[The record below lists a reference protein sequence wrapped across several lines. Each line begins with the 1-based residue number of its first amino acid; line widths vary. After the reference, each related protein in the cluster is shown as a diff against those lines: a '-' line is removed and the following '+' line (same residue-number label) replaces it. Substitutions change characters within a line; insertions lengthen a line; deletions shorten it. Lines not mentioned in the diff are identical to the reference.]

1 MIIDF
6 HTHVF
11 PDKIADKTI
20 SFLAQKA
27 DISPF
32 TNGTVLGLVK
42 EMERGGVDISIALP
56 VLTNPKQFDSILSFT
71 ESINSGEYKDK
82 IISFMG
88 MHPDLE
94 DKEEKIK
101 TIKEKGFKGIK
112 IHPDYQGVDF
122 NDQRYIEILTLAK
135 KYDLIV
141 LTHAGVDYGFPNEK
155 VRCTPDMVL
164 DVLDKVGDIKLIL
177 AHFGGH
183 MMAGEVIEKLC
194 GKNVYFDTSFI
205 LKETNETT
213 FKKVLDLH
221 GEDKILFATDS
232 PWSGMREDIE
242 KLKSFNLKKQTEDK
256 IFYKNASKLLG
267 L

>member
-11 PDKIADKTI
+11 PDKIAEKTI
-20 SFLAQKA
+20 SLLAQKA
-27 DISPF
+27 NISPYS
-32 TNGTVLGLVK
+32 NGSVLGLVK
-42 EMERGGVDISIALP
+42 EMERGGVDLSIALP
-56 VLTNPKQFDSILSFT
+56 VLTNPKQFESILAFT
-71 ESINSGEYKDK
+71 ESINKGEYKDK

-101 TIKEKGFKGIK
+101 LIKDKGFKGIK
-112 IHPDYQGVDF
+112 IHPDYQGVFF
-122 NDQRYIEILTLAK
+122 NDQRYIDILSLAK

-141 LTHAGVDYGFPNEK
+141 LTHAGVDYGFPNEMVK
-155 VRCTPDMVL
+155 CTPDMVL
-164 DVLDKVGDIKLIL
+164 DVLEKVVDMKLIL

-183 MMAGEVIEKLC
+183 MLTDEVIKKLC
-194 GKNVYFDTSFI
+194 GKNVYFDTSYI
-205 LKETNETT
+205 LKETNEST
-213 FKKVLDLH
+213 FKKVLNLH

-232 PWSGMREDIE
+232 PWSGMSEDVE
-242 KLKSFNLKKQTEDK
+242 KLKSYNLGIETEDK
-256 IFYKNASKLLG
+256 IFYKNACKLLG